1 MICRPLL
8 SYVVYGKVCTKLKVR
23 DLTFNDI
30 RGLAEKVGFER
41 DYTEVIDQRFPN
53 PTEEILKAWSR
64 KSSINQSTLFKQSK
78 WLSKLVFRHAV

>member
-1 MICRPLL
+1 M
-8 SYVVYGKVCTKLKVR
+8 KVR

-30 RGLAEKVGFER
+30 RGLAEKVGF
-41 DYTEVIDQRFPN
+41 EVIDQRFPN

-64 KSSINQSTLFKQSK
+64 KSSINQSTLFKQGK